1 MIWAVDASRVLI
13 AVSRRNELFFRSDI
27 KTVSIIGRK
36 FAMAGHHR
44 QHARRVRYPD
54 EDTRLPE
61 LKRRKF
67 ALAERVMLWSS

>member
-1 MIWAVDASRVLI
+1 MLI
-13 AVSRRNELFFRSDI
+13 AVSLRNELFFRSDI

-36 FAMAGHHR
+36 FAMAGHYR
-44 QHARRVRYPD
+44 QHARRMRYPD
-54 EDTRLPE
+54 EDTRLPG